1 MINIYTV
8 PPHNPMRVV
17 VVESAGEPGHVEGGA
32 GRDGAPGG
40 GVQTQ
45 GGGTQEEGAG
55 TAFKTV
61 FFSSINSASF
71 SMAKGYFFPNS
82 ANKFPNV

>member
-1 MINIYTV
+1 
-8 PPHNPMRVV
+8 MRVV

-32 GRDGAPGG
+32 GRDGATGG

-55 TAFKTV
+55 TVIKTV
-61 FFSSINSASF
+61 FFSSQILNTASF
-71 SMAKGYFFPNS
+71 SMANGYFFPNS
-82 ANKFPNV
+82 ANKFPSV